1 MLVGISYTNNVDDL
15 RNSRAIDLL
24 KSIKRKKY
32 NISIYDPYVKEKKIL
47 NSKII
52 VKINKLQ
59 KFDLIIMINN
69 YDVKKIFLNNIK
81 KNSIIIDL
89 NRILEKKDINILKRK
104 LKRYIF

>member
-15 RNSRAIDLL
+15 RNSRGIDLL
-24 KSIKRKKY
+24 KSIKKKKY
-32 NISIYDPYVKEKKIL
+32 NISVYDHLRKEKKIL

-52 VKINKLQ
+52 GKISKLQ

-81 KNSIIIDL
+81 K
-89 NRILEKKDINILKRK
+89 ILL
-104 LKRYIF
+104 